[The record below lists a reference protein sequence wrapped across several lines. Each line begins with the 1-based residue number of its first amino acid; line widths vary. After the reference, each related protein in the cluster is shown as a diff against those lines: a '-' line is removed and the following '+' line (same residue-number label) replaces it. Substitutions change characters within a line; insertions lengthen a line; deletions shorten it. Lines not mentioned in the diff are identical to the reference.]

1 MLWVLSI
8 ASPHWGHFCGS
19 AVANFLTPNLLGRR
33 TVAGYAHGMVDLER
47 SAAIF
52 DVRNLP

>member
-1 MLWVLSI
+1 VDSI
-8 ASPHWGHFCGS
+8 HCFTSLGTLCGS
-19 AVANFLTPNLLGRR
+19 AVANFLTPNLLGRH

-47 SAAIF
+47 NAAIF